1 MLTCYPLV
9 FALPIVYKNITLLT
23 WWTIFQACDSE
34 TKGSNLPSPPQPPDP
49 QPDRPTVAS
58 PHPLSVSTHLLAYLP
73 AWRLAQVEEGF
84 LLLHSFSLPAERDI
98 CDCCRRGRGRERASG
113 GERSDAWMDGWTARR
128 RFSCTNSPL
137 IFWWMV
143 REEIPGQGRC
153 DMKVEMSVSR
163 LLFLH

>member
-1 MLTCYPLV
+1 MKLKEATCRRHRSRLTHSLTDLLLPHPIHSPSPLTC
-9 FALPIVYKNITLLT
+9 LPT
-23 WWTIFQACDSE
+23 C
-34 TKGSNLPSPPQPPDP
+34 
-49 QPDRPTVAS
+49 
-58 PHPLSVSTHLLAYLP
+58 LP
-73 AWRLAQVEEGF
+73 ARRLAQVEEGF